1 MKSANL
7 RIFQR
12 SCVILFSLLCVNKET
27 PLRTLLWPAART
39 GRLSSVFFHS
49 FASWPDLHLKHTDV
63 QSLLVWLQVSDYKRK
78 LDTAWGIIL
87 FRYITLKAFF
97 AYSAFFLFLP
107 RHIPSQLKQ
116 IYILENLTSL
126 YSSPFIHATVRSL
139 LWMEKKK
146 KGIWW
151 RLRIWG
157 GIVYVAYLFKNSYI
171 WGGEGGWPFCS
182 QWLFCLSELRSES
195 GGESK
200 SLLPYFPACHALW
213 R

>member
-1 MKSANL
+1 MTLKNAYNAMKSANL

-116 IYILENLTSL
+116 IHILENHTSL
-126 YSSPFIHATVRSL
+126 YSLPSSMQLSGRCYE
-139 LWMEKKK
+139 WKKK
-146 KGIWW
+146 KKVSD
-151 RLRIWG
+151 G
-157 GIVYVAYLFKNSYI
+157 G
-171 WGGEGGWPFCS
+171 
-182 QWLFCLSELRSES
+182 
-195 GGESK
+195 
-200 SLLPYFPACHALW
+200 
-213 R
+213 